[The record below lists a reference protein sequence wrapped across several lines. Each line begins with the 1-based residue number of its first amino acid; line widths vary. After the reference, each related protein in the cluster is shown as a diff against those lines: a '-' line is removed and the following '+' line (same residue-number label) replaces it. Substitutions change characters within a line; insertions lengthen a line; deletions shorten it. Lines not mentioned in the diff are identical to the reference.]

1 MTASLELA
9 SFVLKE
15 VLFGRHSF
23 ISRFKEVDTHAIGSI
38 FI

>member
-1 MTASLELA
+1 MTASHELA

-23 ISRFKEVDTHAIGSI
+23 ISRFTEVDTHVKGST